1 MDILQ
6 PILLFFIKYVLKLE
20 GHERYHHGS
29 DLCDR
34 HHRPAFLGICLAQ
47 IEQAYGVCLRCGIL
61 GGAQI
66 LLITVGP
73 LVPMPVLVVLCVM
86 AGIGVSAAHVLP
98 WAILPDAIEWDE
110 YKTGKRH
117 EGMFYSLVT
126 LMGKIASSIAIP
138 LTAVM
143 LDVTGYI
150 PNASSSR
157 PALFWGSGCWL
168 VRFRRSF

>member
-1 MDILQ
+1 MA
-6 PILLFFIKYVLKLE
+6 YV
-20 GHERYHHGS
+20 
-29 DLCDR
+29 
-34 HHRPAFLGICLAQ
+34 
-47 IEQAYGVCLRCGIL
+47 YGV
-61 GGAQI
+61 AFWAVTQI

-73 LVPMPVLVVLCVM
+73 LVSMPVLVLLCVM
-86 AGIGVSAAHVLP
+86 AGVGISAAHVLP

-138 LTAVM
+138 LTAIM

-150 PNASSSR
+150 PNAAQQPNSALLGIR
-157 PALFWGSGCWL
+157 LLIGPVPAVFLTISIIFALKYPLERAQFSNIVKEL
-168 VRFRRSF
+168 EERRENILP